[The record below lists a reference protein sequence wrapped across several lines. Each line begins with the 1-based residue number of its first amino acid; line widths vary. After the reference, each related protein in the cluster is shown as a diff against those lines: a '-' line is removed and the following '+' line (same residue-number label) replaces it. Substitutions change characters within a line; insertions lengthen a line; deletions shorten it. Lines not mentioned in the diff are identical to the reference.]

1 LKSAIAKEVKE
12 EILTKIKGGEKVVA
26 VAQQY
31 GISEKTIYYWL
42 RVKAVGTVSL
52 LEYNRLRK
60 ENQQLKEIL
69 GILTFELEKSKKKKA
84 C

>member
-1 LKSAIAKEVKE
+1 MKSAIAKEVKE